1 MIESMAKSPRGKPV
15 YSLSALLGAQG
26 PGVRNDPRF
35 AGLESML
42 RASPRLAAVRLGR
55 RAYALLDES
64 RLGIENLPD
73 FFATYR
79 IPPGPFFR
87 LFLTIKRDRRARL
100 DGLRRD
106 RDRRIADIA
115 ATFPKGP
122 RLLID
127 HLAAVERLRNP
138 EAPLWRAEL
147 RPNSLKR
154 AREMEAFGLS
164 EWIECLAGYIERL
177 RGAYRRLPPLEAEAL
192 IACMILECMPDP
204 ATGRLPS
211 KATARAQFKRLS
223 KACHPDLG
231 GDARRFLLVSRA
243 RDELVGR
250 RP

>member
-1 MIESMAKSPRGKPV
+1 MARSPRGKPP

-26 PGVRNDPRF
+26 PGLRKDPRF
-35 AGLESML
+35 AELESML

-55 RAYALLDES
+55 RAYALLDEG
-64 RLGIENLPD
+64 RLRIENLPD

-79 IPPGPFFR
+79 IPPEPFFR
-87 LFLTIKRDRRARL
+87 LFLTIKRDRRERL
-100 DGLRRD
+100 DALRRD

-115 ATFPKGP
+115 AAFPKGP
-122 RLLID
+122 SLLID

-138 EAPLWRAEL
+138 ATPIWRAEL
-147 RPNSLKR
+147 WPGSLKR
-154 AREMEAFGLS
+154 AREMAGFGLT
-164 EWIECLAGYIERL
+164 EWIERFAEYIERL
-177 RGAYRRLPPLEAEAL
+177 RGAYRRIPPLEADAL
-192 IACMILECMPDP
+192 IACMLLECMPDP

-211 KATARAQFKRLS
+211 AATARAQFKRLS